1 MGQLHVNA
9 EAILKMHRLSKQPT
23 QRENGFM
30 SYRFKIGFS
39 RTTTYILLI
48 ALAAIM
54 LLPFLWMVSASFKL
68 DKDVFRFPIQ
78 WIPAQIQW
86 SNYIRIWT
94 QIPYLTFF
102 TNTAKLTIII
112 TLLQL
117 FTSSFAGYAFAKL
130 QFKGKDIIFLAYIAS
145 IAIPWQAYMV
155 PQFIM
160 MRRLD
165 LVDTHTSLI
174 LLQAFSAFGVFLM
187 RQFFISIPNDII
199 DAARIDGLSEYGIYF
214 RIMLPLSR
222 PALATL
228 TIFTAVF
235 VWNDFMGPLIYLN
248 SQSLKTIQLGLRM
261 FIQQYS
267 ANYALIMAAS
277 LVSLVPIVVLFL
289 IFQRFFVE
297 GIASTGVK
305 G

>member
-1 MGQLHVNA
+1 M
-9 EAILKMHRLSKQPT
+9 
-23 QRENGFM
+23 F
-30 SYRFKIGFS
+30 YRFRVGLGKTII
-39 RTTTYILLI
+39 YVLLS
-48 ALAAIM
+48 ALAVTM
-54 LLPFLWMVSASFKL
+54 LLPFLWMLSASLKL

-78 WIPAQIQW
+78 WIPAEPQW
-86 SNYIRIWT
+86 SNYVKIWT
-94 QIPYLTFF
+94 RIPFLTFF
-102 TNTAKLTIII
+102 ANTAKLTVII

-130 QFKGKDIIFLAYIAS
+130 QFKGRDTIFLAYIAS
-145 IAIPWQAYMV
+145 IAIPWQSYMV

-214 RIMLPLSR
+214 RIMLPLSQ

-248 SQSLKTIQLGLRM
+248 SQALKTIQLGLRM
-261 FIQQYS
+261 FIMQYS

-277 LVSLVPIVVLFL
+277 LVSLIPVTILFL
-289 IFQRFFVE
+289 TFQRFFVE
-297 GIASTGVK
+297 GVASTGIK

>member
-1 MGQLHVNA
+1 MQS
-9 EAILKMHRLSKQPT
+9 LSKPKEQPK
-23 QRENGFM
+23 QLEM
-30 SYRFKIGFS
+30 SNQSSYQLGPLIGKGI
-39 RTTTYILLI
+39 TYVFLI
-48 ALAAIM
+48 VLAM
-54 LLPFLWMVSASFKL
+54 LMLMPFFWMLSASLKL
-68 DKDVFRFPIQ
+68 DKDVFAFPIQ
-78 WIPAQIQW
+78 WIPEEPQW
-86 SNYIRIWT
+86 GNYSKIWT
-94 QIPYLTFF
+94 QIPYLTFIL
-102 TNTAKLTIII
+102 NTLKLTIII
-112 TLLQL
+112 TALQL

-130 QFKGKDIIFLAYIAS
+130 DFKGRDIIFLAYIAS
-145 IAIPWQAYMV
+145 IAIPWQSYMV

-160 MRRLD
+160 MRKLG
-165 LVDTHTSLI
+165 LVDTHWALI

-199 DAARIDGLSEYGIYF
+199 HAARIDGLSEYGIYF
-214 RIMLPLSR
+214 RIMLPLSK

-248 SQSLKTIQLGLRM
+248 SESMKTIQLGLRM

-267 ANYALIMAAS
+267 ADYALIMAAS
-277 LVSLVPIVVLFL
+277 LISLIPVVILFL
-289 IFQRFFVE
+289 AFQRFFVE